1 MNCFELWISSSV
13 LMLRV
18 PVSTMQE
25 LLSFSTLSLIKSM
38 AVSGHTVCVA
48 FQTSLSVSV
57 YYPEGAKL
65 RHISSVDCK
74 NAVMAAL
81 SGELV
86 GHVRD
91 QESSLQRLVC
101 VRLHEQCSNV
111 NVSSPAPP
119 FRL

>member
-1 MNCFELWISSSV
+1 
-13 LMLRV
+13 MLGV

-25 LLSFSTLSLIKSM
+25 LLSFSTLSPIKSM

-65 RHISSVDCK
+65 RHVSSVDCK

-81 SGELV
+81 SG
-86 GHVRD
+86 
-91 QESSLQRLVC
+91 
-101 VRLHEQCSNV
+101 
-111 NVSSPAPP
+111 
-119 FRL
+119 